1 MDTLIKTLSS
11 ILSTYSTNIIVGE
24 NIDWSNMYVL
34 GYNPGYL
41 SWKFVLE
48 NGLHQH
54 VIVST
59 GDTSILDLVQTN
71 R

>member
-11 ILSTYSTNIIVGE
+11 MLSPYSTNIVGE
-24 NIDWSNMYVL
+24 DIDWSNMNVL

-54 VIVST
+54 VFVST